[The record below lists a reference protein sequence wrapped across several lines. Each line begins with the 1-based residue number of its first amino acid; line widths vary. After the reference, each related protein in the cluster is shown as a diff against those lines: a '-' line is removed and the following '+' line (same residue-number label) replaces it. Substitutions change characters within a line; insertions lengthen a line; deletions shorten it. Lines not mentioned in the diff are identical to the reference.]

1 MEIIDKIDSSMV
13 KTQSYI
19 HNGVEYHVNFIVE
32 QPAGKSDNPIESD
45 CSDQSGVWLTG
56 IADYDQQG
64 HPDNEERPDSEAPDA
79 DRLQNDGPVPES
91 VRPGKVP
98 KVRDSELSEK
108 DLARRNRRRQVNREC
123 ARQARERKIQ
133 ERMESEKK
141 IKKLTEENNQWKKKF
156 EFLLRKNKELASKL
170 NEMEEK
176 MADLRK
182 TPMQKTILTT
192 QNSINKNKVIKNKD
206 YKEQSTQTYQPGEY
220 SNSNLSRNI
229 LNRSYKRRAI
239 LLQAVEPQI
248 ANKKTKMQFIYPAA
262 ELMKK
267 TSQIENS
274 DRTDQIQIRNSPADK
289 SGQHHFQ
296 VNSPR
301 PVLVQY
307 NQSDNQAPI
316 QEINKQTNHIMEKN
330 ETEKA
335 FPDQNRTILNQ
346 NCATLIPGT
355 SNQMTNEQIV
365 ALMAKILQPMQQKIQ
380 KLTNDIEDFPNKYNL
395 KKVVKSKEIKLEP

>member
-1 MEIIDKIDSSMV
+1 MEIIDKIDSTMV

-32 QPAGKSDNPIESD
+32 QPAGKSDNVIESD
-45 CSDQSGVWLTG
+45 SSDQSGVWLTG
-56 IADYDQQG
+56 IADYGQQDR
-64 HPDNEERPDSEAPDA
+64 PDNEERPDSEAPDA
-79 DRLQNDGPVPES
+79 DRLQYDGPVPES

-156 EFLLRKNKELASKL
+156 EFLLRKNQELASKL

-176 MADLRK
+176 MANLRK
-182 TPMQKTILTT
+182 TPTQKTTLTT
-192 QNSINKNKVIKNKD
+192 QFSKNMKNKNF
-206 YKEQSTQTYQPGEY
+206 KEQSTQTYQPGEY

-262 ELMKK
+262 DLMKK
-267 TSQIENS
+267 TSQEENS
-274 DRTDQIQIRNSPADK
+274 DGTDRNSQAGQ

-301 PVLVQY
+301 PVLVHL
-307 NQSDNQAPI
+307 NQSDYQAPI
-316 QEINKQTNHIMEKN
+316 QEINKQTSNIMEKN

-355 SNQMTNEQIV
+355 ANQMTNEQIV

-380 KLTNDIEDFPNKYNL
+380 KLTDEIEDFPNKYNL
-395 KKVVKSKEIKLEP
+395 KKVVNSKEIKLEP

>member
-1 MEIIDKIDSSMV
+1 MERIDKIDSPMV

-64 HPDNEERPDSEAPDA
+64 RPDNEERPDSEAPDA
-79 DRLQNDGPVPES
+79 DRLQYDGPVPES

-176 MADLRK
+176 MANLRK
-182 TPMQKTILTT
+182 TPTQKTTLTT
-192 QNSINKNKVIKNKD
+192 QNSKNMKNKNF
-206 YKEQSTQTYQPGEY
+206 KEQSTQTYQPGEY

-239 LLQAVEPQI
+239 FLQAVEPQI

-262 ELMKK
+262 DLIKK
-267 TSQIENS
+267 TSQVES
-274 DRTDQIQIRNSPADK
+274 PDSTGSTDQIQIRNSPADK
-289 SGQHHFQ
+289 SGQHYFQ
-296 VNSPR
+296 MNSPR
-301 PVLVQY
+301 PVLVHL
-307 NQSDNQAPI
+307 NQSDKQAPI

-380 KLTNDIEDFPNKYNL
+380 KLTDEIEDFPNKYNL

>member
-45 CSDQSGVWLTG
+45 SSDQSGVWLTG

-64 HPDNEERPDSEAPDA
+64 CPDNESRPDSEAPDA
-79 DRLQNDGPVPES
+79 DRYDGPVPES

-108 DLARRNRRRQVNREC
+108 ELARRNRRRQVNREC

-133 ERMESEKK
+133 ERMESETK

-156 EFLLRKNKELASKL
+156 EFLLRKNQELASKL

-176 MADLRK
+176 MANLRK
-182 TPMQKTILTT
+182 TPTQKTLLTA
-192 QNSINKNKVIKNKD
+192 QNSKNMKNKNI
-206 YKEQSTQTYQPGEY
+206 KEQSTQTYQPGEY

-316 QEINKQTNHIMEKN
+316 QEINKQTNNIMEKI
-330 ETEKA
+330 ETAKA

-365 ALMAKILQPMQQKIQ
+365 ALMAKILQPMQRKIQ
-380 KLTNDIEDFPNKYNL
+380 KLTDEIEDFPNKYNL
-395 KKVVKSKEIKLEP
+395 EKVKSKEIKLEP